1 VKDQTMKKIIFFLIA
16 AGISGCT
23 LADVKVEVLSE
34 RTALENQVL
43 GAYNSLDAQML
54 LAASVRG
61 VDTSGA
67 ITRPP
72 EHSREY
78 KDTISAMQTMDFHS
92 DDLERFKSL
101 GWVGENNQGLVEP
114 FAIDRAAVP
123 ETFKEFADRYSDPEF
138 AFVISKI
145 NAARE
150 TIMRRVIHMNENLT
164 EADLPEVR
172 KIFAKINAENAR
184 PGDKIQDADGNW
196 QTKKEAS

>member
-1 VKDQTMKKIIFFLIA
+1 MKKPIILFLII

-23 LADVKVEVLSE
+23 LADVKVEMLSE

-43 GAYNSLDAQML
+43 GSYNSLDAQML

-72 EHSREY
+72 EHSREF
-78 KDTISAMQTMDFHS
+78 KDTISAMQTIDFHV
-92 DDLERFKSL
+92 DDLERFKRL
-101 GWVGENNQGLVEP
+101 GWVGENNQGLVEA
-114 FAIDRAAVP
+114 FTIERTSVP

-145 NAARE
+145 NASRE
-150 TIMRRVIHMNENLT
+150 KIMLRVIHMNENLS
-164 EADLPEVR
+164 ESDLPEVR

-184 PGDKIQDADGNW
+184 PGDKIQDAEGNW
-196 QTKKEAS
+196 QIKKEVP